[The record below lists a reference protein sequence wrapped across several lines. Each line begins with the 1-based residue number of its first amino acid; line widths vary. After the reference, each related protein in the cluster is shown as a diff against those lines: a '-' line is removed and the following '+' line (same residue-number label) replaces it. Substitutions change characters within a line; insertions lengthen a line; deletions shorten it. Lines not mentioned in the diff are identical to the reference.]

1 MDTDEARDAAIAALA
16 RREYELAG
24 DEYGRAAWATL
35 AEPRPGA
42 TPFDADEKGWVG
54 AGLQYLLTGA
64 LAYRVAGRD
73 DRATHRSVECA
84 AVARDL
90 RNALDHPAQVACLTE
105 IVADAHVVGAL
116 ENPAAVYA
124 EAASAYEDAA
134 AAVDDPHEW
143 TTTPLFEAAATLLQ
157 QVARGPANGEIAL
170 PWEDLHGTDPD
181 DPGRFLAQRAVVKR
195 QRFPSLV
202 QQAIKDEFLAAP
214 RGTTEYDTDH
224 HRCRHCEST
233 DVNWVAES
241 VLCLRCSR
249 PTVETS

>member
-1 MDTDEARDAAIAALA
+1 MNTDDARDAAIAALA

-73 DRATHRSVECA
+73 DRATHRSVECV

-105 IVADAHVVGAL
+105 FVADAHVVGAL
-116 ENPAAVYA
+116 DDPAAVYA

-143 TTTPLFEAAATLLQ
+143 ATTPLFEAVTTPLQ
-157 QVARGPANGEIAL
+157 QVARGSANGEIAVG
-170 PWEDLHGTDPD
+170 WDDLHGS
-181 DPGRFLAQRAVVKR
+181 DPGDPGAFLAHRVQYKRRRFRSLVERAV
-195 QRFPSLV
+195 
-202 QQAIKDEFLAAP
+202 DDGHLAAP
-214 RGTTEYDTDH
+214 RGTTAYGEPS
-224 HRCRHCEST
+224 HRCPDCGSN
-233 DVNWVAES
+233 DVNWTGGS
-241 VLCLRCSR
+241 TLCLRCSTPMVPR
-249 PTVETS
+249 D